1 MDGTE
6 RTLQASLIT
15 MNFAPQSARI
25 LVLIFLALSLYLNG
39 SFGLPPD
46 AKCYVPNGDIAPD
59 NFPCF
64 LAQGVSACCGANA
77 VCLST
82 GLCAPLHFT
91 SVSNVIR
98 GTCTDP
104 TWSSRAVRSI
114 APVGAHR
121 LLLISLLFEWEIE
134 ADPATPR
141 REHGWYKSDQLP
153 KCDK

>member
-1 MDGTE
+1 MIFSSRGRMDGTE

-91 SVSNVIR
+91 SVSNIIR

-104 TWSSRAVRSI
+104 TWSSPSCPQYCTGRCPPLTSYFASFRIGNRS
-114 APVGAHR
+114 
-121 LLLISLLFEWEIE
+121 
-134 ADPATPR
+134 
-141 REHGWYKSDQLP
+141 
-153 KCDK
+153 